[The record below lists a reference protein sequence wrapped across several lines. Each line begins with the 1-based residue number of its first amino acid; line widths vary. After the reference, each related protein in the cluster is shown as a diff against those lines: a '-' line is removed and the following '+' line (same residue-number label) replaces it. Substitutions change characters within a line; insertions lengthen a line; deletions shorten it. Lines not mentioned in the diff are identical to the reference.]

1 MGERQ
6 ARSTA
11 TALLD
16 EVGVTTLPVDPFA
29 IAKMKRISVVE
40 RELPP
45 DIYGACGYL
54 DNAFHIVISSLCP
67 TPGHRRFTAAHELGH
82 YHLPKHVDRMFSA
95 GVTLVASEGGHFQD
109 GASDVERE
117 ADHFASELLMPERL
131 IRPLLRGRPSLAV
144 ARAIATACEVSLTS
158 AAISMARLTGD
169 PVVVLM
175 SHRGTVEWPSIG
187 SALRSYPWAR
197 SKMKGEQAPRR
208 SCTRRLAENPGAVL
222 DGAEMGQDSLLCEW
236 LPGAPSWVEVQEE
249 AIGLGTYGR
258 VLTILRP
265 KRLPDPDEE
274 QEREWRGMRER
285 RRED

>member
-16 EVGVTTLPVDPFA
+16 EVGVTALPVDPFA
-29 IAKMKRISVVE
+29 IAKMKRINVVE
-40 RELPP
+40 RELPR

-54 DNAFHIVISSLCP
+54 DGAFHIVISSLCP

-82 YHLPKHVDRMFSA
+82 YHLPKHVERMFSG
-95 GVTLVASEGGHFQD
+95 GVKLVASTGAHFQD

-131 IRPLLRGRPSLAV
+131 IKPFLRGRPSLAV
-144 ARAIATACEVSLTS
+144 TRAVAAACDVSLTS
-158 AAISMARLTGD
+158 AAITMARLTGD
-169 PVVVLM
+169 PVIVLM
-175 SHRGTVEWPSIG
+175 SHRGNVEWPSIG
-187 SALRSYPWAR
+187 SALRPYPWAR
-197 SKMKGEQAPRR
+197 VKMKSEQAPRG
-208 SCTRRLAENPGAVL
+208 SCTRRLAENPDAIL
-222 DGAEMGQDSLLCEW
+222 DGKEMERESLLCEW
-236 LPGAPSWVEVQEE
+236 LPGAPSWVTVQEE
-249 AIGLGTYGR
+249 AVGLGAYGR

-274 QEREWRGMRER
+274 QEREWREMRDS
-285 RRED
+285 RREE